1 MPLLLPSQLKKKTE
15 FFAHFPLKPQKMNLI
30 IEEAICSQTLQ
41 TIYKFGKRQKVV
53 QGLTNILTIEL
64 CGYLAY

>member
-1 MPLLLPSQLKKKTE
+1 
-15 FFAHFPLKPQKMNLI
+15 MNLI

-64 CGYLAY
+64 CGYQGNIISQLAPAKPLYSTKKPTQ